1 METKVAKRKRGS
13 AKMSKDRRK
22 ERIKLA
28 KNSVDY
34 DWLDLH
40 QYVCKSI
47 LHMCEY
53 YEDGENVA
61 QCEEER
67 LKTLNSLLKAKEM
80 ITEFDKHNEE
90 YYERL
95 KDECWV
101 VKNGKCASAKN
112 EEVRKTVDEH
122 CEKEE
127 KFYKELYSYI
137 GEHLTEWWD

>member
-95 KDECWV
+95 NARKYS
-101 VKNGKCASAKN
+101 KNIFPFRVSTCNFWSTFAILCN
-112 EEVRKTVDEH
+112 
-122 CEKEE
+122 
-127 KFYKELYSYI
+127 Y
-137 GEHLTEWWD
+137 